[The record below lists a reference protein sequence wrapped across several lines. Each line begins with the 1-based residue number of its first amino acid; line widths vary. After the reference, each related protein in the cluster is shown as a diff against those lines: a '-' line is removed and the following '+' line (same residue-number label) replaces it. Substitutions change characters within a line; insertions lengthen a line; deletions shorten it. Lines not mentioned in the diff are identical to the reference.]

1 MRTVFLLKRNCPQTC
16 GLTTQPSLKRTE
28 TGSLAAKTAQPP
40 ENESPPMFM
49 TIARPAVEPQG
60 PDTVAVPGSPAIVEL
75 SPRAMH
81 ARLLENAALRRMRGA
96 ERLRSNRLEDA
107 DYWLHAAPVAVR
119 KACALR
125 EEKSFAPLP

>member
-1 MRTVFLLKRNCPQTC
+1 M
-16 GLTTQPSLKRTE
+16 QPSRKRAE
-28 TGSLAAKTAQPP
+28 TDGPAAKPADPSR
-40 ENESPPMFM
+40 NESLPMFM

-60 PDTVAVPGSPAIVEL
+60 PDTVAVPGSPAIAEL

-81 ARLLENAALRRMRGA
+81 ARLLENAALRRIRGA
-96 ERLRSNRLEDA
+96 ERLRSNRMEDA